1 MFSKISKNCGHGTDS
16 VSVAIGLKTYK
27 NLRVMPTR
35 KVHAP
40 LTCLEPNL
48 FCSDVKSDVR

>member
-1 MFSKISKNCGHGTDS
+1 MLRKISRDCCYGMDNVNFVAVYKIYNNLS
-16 VSVAIGLKTYK
+16 VLQA
-27 NLRVMPTR
+27 N